1 MTVKD
6 EIFFFLYGFTI
17 WLLATISYRIIG
29 FDEDIMYLNF
39 LSLLIIMPSL
49 NLIGYRVRKIK
60 GLAKYKASILFVFSG
75 LLLDAF
81 IILHYNEWIVGN
93 NFSLMPESGNYLGA
107 WLLFGNSITALTAF
121 VSQKLEKQKPLQK

>member
-1 MTVKD
+1 MNAKD
-6 EIFFFLYGFTI
+6 ELFFFLYGFTI
-17 WLLATISYRIIG
+17 WSLATISYKAIG

-39 LSLLIIMPSL
+39 LSLLLIMPAL

-75 LLLDAF
+75 LILDAF
-81 IILHYNEWIVGN
+81 IILNYDQWIAQN
-93 NFSLMPESGNYLGA
+93 NFNLMPNSGIYLGA

-121 VSQKLEKQKPLQK
+121 VSQKLEKQPTSHK